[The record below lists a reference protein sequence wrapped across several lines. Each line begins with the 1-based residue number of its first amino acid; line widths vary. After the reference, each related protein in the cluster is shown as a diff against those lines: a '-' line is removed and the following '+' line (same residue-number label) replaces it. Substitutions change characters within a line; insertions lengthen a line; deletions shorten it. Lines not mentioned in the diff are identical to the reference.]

1 MTDYTEQEVKAAA
14 EFVNWEAVAA
24 EGTEFFG
31 ALVLR
36 REAVLF
42 DTLEVKTGSYYDGYE
57 SNAQENYVI
66 FAVGN
71 QVFKK
76 SGWADSY
83 GDHEWEGEVIE
94 VVARS
99 QSSTVY
105 VPKN

>member
-1 MTDYTEQEVKAAA
+1 MTDYTQDEVKAAA
-14 EFVNWEAVAA
+14 EFVNWEAVAD
-24 EGTEFFG
+24 EGADFYG

-42 DTLEVKTGSYYDGYE
+42 DTLDVKTGSYYDGYE
-57 SNAQENYVI
+57 TNAQESYVI

-76 SGWADSY
+76 TGWADSY
-83 GDHEWEGEVIE
+83 GESEWDGEVIE

>member
-1 MTDYTEQEVKAAA
+1 MTEYTEQEVRTAA
-14 EFVNWEAVAA
+14 EFVNWEAVADK
-24 EGTEFFG
+24 GSG
-31 ALVLR
+31 AFVALMLR
-36 REAVLF
+36 NEAVIADAL
-42 DTLEVKTGSYYDGYE
+42 DVKTGSYYDGYE
-57 SNAQENYVI
+57 TNAQENYVI

-94 VVARS
+94 VVART
-99 QSSTVY
+99 QSATVY